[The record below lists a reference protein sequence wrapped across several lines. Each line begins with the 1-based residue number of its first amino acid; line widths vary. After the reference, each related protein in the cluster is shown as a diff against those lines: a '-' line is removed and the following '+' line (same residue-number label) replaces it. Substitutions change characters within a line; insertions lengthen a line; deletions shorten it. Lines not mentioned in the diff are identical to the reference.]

1 MTQSIQSEA
10 PVQAE
15 TRLPRRDFFLLPGI
29 GLLTILFMLASAEI
43 FSRIAWPEQ
52 ENDPCA
58 IADAS
63 GHSHFRPNCK
73 SRIKSAEGPWVD
85 NSYNEC
91 GYHTL
96 ESCGPKRPGTVRIA
110 VLGSSF
116 SFGYLTPYDQ
126 TYTSLSGRELTNQC
140 KQNVEFQNL
149 GVLGVSLNLVDTYR
163 RMDEALA
170 LKPDVLL
177 VAITPFDVTKEI
189 SPEEVSARNEAPV
202 LKQEAKPAEVGN
214 WLRNRV
220 MAPIKQSRA
229 VLMLQHYMFESPLTF
244 ANLYMFYGDNADYL
258 RRPISPRWQ
267 QRYSNLDT
275 ILGDMSRKAKA
286 ASVPMV
292 VFIGPST
299 AQAALLNSHSRPGV
313 DPAEFDT
320 EVAAIGA
327 KYGIL
332 VVDPLSHLE
341 NRADV
346 MSLFYPVDGHF
357 NAEGQRVLADVL
369 EQKLLA
375 SGYPAFA
382 PCSPLK

>member
-1 MTQSIQSEA
+1 MQSEV
-10 PVQAE
+10 PVQVEA
-15 TRLPRRDFFLLPGI
+15 RLPRRDFLLLPGI

-43 FSRIAWPEQ
+43 LARIAWPEH
-52 ENDPCA
+52 ETDPCA

-63 GHSHFRPNCK
+63 GHSHFRANCK
-73 SRIKSAEGPWVD
+73 SRIKSPEGPWVD

-116 SFGYLTPYDQ
+116 SYGYLTPYDQ
-126 TYTSLSGRELTNQC
+126 TYTTLSGRELANQC
-140 KQNVEFQNL
+140 KRNVEFQNL

-163 RMDEALA
+163 RTDEALA

-177 VAITPFDVTKEI
+177 LALTPFDVTKEI
-189 SPEEVSARNEAPV
+189 SSEELSARNEPPA

-258 RRPISPRWQ
+258 RQPVSIRWQ
-267 QRYSNLDT
+267 QRFSNLDT
-275 ILGDMSRKAKA
+275 ILGDMSRKAQA
-286 ASVPMV
+286 ASVPLV
-292 VFIGPST
+292 IFLGPST
-299 AQAALLNSHSRPGV
+299 AQAALLNSHPRPGV
-313 DPAEFDT
+313 DPVAFDT
-320 EVAAIGA
+320 EVAAIA
-327 KYGIL
+327 SKYGIL
-332 VVDPLSHLE
+332 VVDPLANLA
-341 NRADV
+341 NRANV
-346 MSLFYPVDGHF
+346 MSFYYPVDGHF
-357 NAEGQRVLADVL
+357 NADGQRVLADVL
-369 EQKLLA
+369 EKKLLA

-382 PCSPLK
+382 ACSPSK